1 MKRRLLGIDY
11 YLPEKPEDS
20 TGIDF
25 KPPIFLFSSALEIS
39 HIFLFSSAL
48 EISLDVTHLFLIDI

>member
-39 HIFLFSSAL
+39 
-48 EISLDVTHLFLIDI
+48 LDVTHLFLIDI